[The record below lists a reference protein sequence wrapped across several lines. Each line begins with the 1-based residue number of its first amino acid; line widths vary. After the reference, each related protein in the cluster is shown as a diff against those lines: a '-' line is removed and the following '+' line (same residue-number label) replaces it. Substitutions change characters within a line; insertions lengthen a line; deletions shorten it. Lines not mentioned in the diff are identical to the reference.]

1 MKSFKNLLILS
12 LATTAIAL
20 SAPAAYAKKTKVA
33 VEFKE
38 WNITLSEEFVP
49 AGEIEF
55 SVKNKGK
62 EEHEMVI
69 LKLNTDVATGRL
81 PVNKDGSID
90 EDNMTFGVMIG
101 EVEGLA
107 SGKKAKESFNL
118 KPGRYAV
125 ICNILEEEPSGEME
139 AHYSMGM
146 HAVLNVE

>member
-1 MKSFKNLLILS
+1 MKSSKNLLVLS
-12 LATTAIAL
+12 LVTSAIAL
-20 SAPAAYAKKTKVA
+20 SAPAAFAKKAKVG

-38 WNITLSEEFVP
+38 WNITLSEETVP

-55 SVKNKGK
+55 AVKNKGK
-62 EEHEMVI
+62 EEHEIVI
-69 LKLNTDVATGRL
+69 IKLNTDVATGRL
-81 PVNKDGSID
+81 PVNKDGGID

-107 SGKKAKESFNL
+107 PGKKTKESFNL

-125 ICNILEEEPSGEME
+125 ICNLIEEEPNGEIE